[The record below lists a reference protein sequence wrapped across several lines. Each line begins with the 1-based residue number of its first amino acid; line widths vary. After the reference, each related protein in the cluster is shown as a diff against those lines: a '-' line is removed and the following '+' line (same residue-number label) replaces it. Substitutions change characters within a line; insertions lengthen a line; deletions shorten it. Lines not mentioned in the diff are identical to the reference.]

1 MGWTAPAL
9 ARNLDRDPIRELHQ
23 GQRPYAPHERAG
35 HMTAPD
41 RVATLDR
48 GGNGPNSGPWIAAV
62 RVLPAFSNWKVAAS
76 DRGDE
81 MRMIA
86 MPGFTAEEA
95 VYTSVQIA
103 MPQMET

>member
-41 RVATLDR
+41 QVAKTMLKTLASGGRPHMSFALPLDR
-48 GGNGPNSGPWIAAV
+48 LNCSAETSTTAAPWSSAAIGP
-62 RVLPAFSNWKVAAS
+62 R
-76 DRGDE
+76 R
-81 MRMIA
+81 
-86 MPGFTAEEA
+86 EA
-95 VYTSVQIA
+95 PPRRKKPPRQR
-103 MPQMET
+103 